1 MSSSE
6 SLQSFTWEG
15 SGLKLNVPAD
25 AVKETVEI
33 LIYVSLS
40 GQFEFPKHCE
50 LVSAVYCIQVVK
62 GKLAGSINIEIQ
74 HCAVSKKNL
83 AFVCAPHFHSGA
95 PMYKFETADPS
106 SRSHFSPTHG
116 SITHSQFDSKPTLI
130 AIVKHEPRIRAL
142 LSSDNQCRYRASVY
156 FSAESLT
163 EWSVYF
169 TVVRDHDPWLQVC
182 IIMVVNKLFTWFWA
196 VCFTTFMQALQQK
209 GRCLSAYALLDHTG
223 HIHDQVSSHCIQM

>member
-1 MSSSE
+1 MSRSK

-40 GQFEFPKHCE
+40 GQFQFPKHCE

-62 GKLAGSINIEIQ
+62 GKLAGPINIEMQ
-74 HCAVSKKNL
+74 HCAVSTTNL
-83 AFVCAPHFHSGA
+83 AFVYAPHSLSGA
-95 PMYKFETADPS
+95 PMYRFLTANS
-106 SRSHFSPTHG
+106 SSNSNFSPTCG
-116 SITHSQFDSKPTLI
+116 SITHSQFDNKPSLI
-130 AIVKHEPRIRAL
+130 AIVKHNPRIRAL
-142 LSSDNQCRYRASVY
+142 LSSASQCRYRASVY

-169 TVVRDHDPWLQVC
+169 TVIRDHYPWLQV
-182 IIMVVNKLFTWFWA
+182 W
-196 VCFTTFMQALQQK
+196 
-209 GRCLSAYALLDHTG
+209 
-223 HIHDQVSSHCIQM
+223 

>member
-1 MSSSE
+1 MVKRVTVTVSSSE

-15 SGLKLNVPAD
+15 SGLTLNVPAD

-62 GKLAGSINIEIQ
+62 GKLAGAINIEMQ
-74 HCAVSKKNL
+74 HCAVSITNL
-83 AFVCAPHFHSGA
+83 AFVYAPHSCSGA
-95 PMYKFETADPS
+95 PMYRFEIANPS
-106 SRSHFSPTHG
+106 SSSNFSANHG
-116 SITHSQFDSKPTLI
+116 SITHSQFDNKPSLI
-130 AIVKHEPRIRAL
+130 AIVKHKPRIRAL
-142 LSSDNQCRYRASVY
+142 LSSDSQCRYRASVY

-169 TVVRDHDPWLQVC
+169 TVIRDHDPWLLV
-182 IIMVVNKLFTWFWA
+182 W
-196 VCFTTFMQALQQK
+196 
-209 GRCLSAYALLDHTG
+209 
-223 HIHDQVSSHCIQM
+223 